1 VELMQ
6 FKRFVLKFG
15 MNEGVFGMV
24 DRRSLLRLM
33 ALSGALLPVGLGMA
47 HAETMKMEDLAVEG
61 PLGDVF
67 IGAPDAKVTIIEY
80 ASMTCSHCANFSTK
94 IFPLVK
100 EKYIDTGKV
109 RFTLR
114 EFPFDPLATAAFMLA
129 RCKGNDKYYAMVEL
143 LFAQQKAWTGSDK
156 PTEALLSVV
165 RQAGFTQESFETC
178 LKNKSIYDG
187 VNFVKE
193 RGAKVFGVDST
204 PTFFINGEKRSGSI
218 SIEDMDKILTPLLG
232 G

>member
-1 VELMQ
+1 
-6 FKRFVLKFG
+6 
-15 MNEGVFGMV
+15 MV

-33 ALSGALLPVGLGMA
+33 AFSGALLPVGLGMA

-165 RQAGFTQESFETC
+165 RQAGFTQESFEAC
-178 LKNKSIYDG
+178 LKNKAIYDG

>member
-1 VELMQ
+1 M
-6 FKRFVLKFG
+6 FNFI
-15 MNEGVFGMV
+15 GVKKSET
-24 DRRSLLRLM
+24 DE
-33 ALSGALLPVGLGMA
+33 LSGKTGLTPNRVIT
-47 HAETMKMEDLAVEG
+47 ENMKITAVEG
-61 PLGDVF
+61 IKKFYADKGF
-67 IGAPDAKVTIIEY
+67 QDAKVTIIEY

-178 LKNKSIYDG
+178 LKNKAIYDG

>member
-33 ALSGALLPVGLGMA
+33 AFSGALLPVGLGMA

-165 RQAGFTQESFETC
+165 RQAGFTQESFEAC
-178 LKNKSIYDG
+178 LKNKAIYDG

>member
-1 VELMQ
+1 MNS
-6 FKRFVLKFG
+6 G

-129 RCKGNDKYYAMVEL
+129 RCKGNDKYYAMVDL

-178 LKNKSIYDG
+178 LKNKAIYDG